1 MILIFL
7 LAYAILGWRFGNW
20 KDFLSY
26 YPTLLF
32 FIIGDLLSQFL
43 LYDYS
48 MWEFRTVTPIDDSLY
63 LNHTIIS
70 LSKMVIQYTVTI
82 AIFIGRL
89 PNSNFLKL
97 CWIILWTG
105 IYGVTEGLS
114 HVLGMMTYHHGWGFS
129 WDILFNLMMFTVLI
143 VHHKNPILG
152 WLISFPIILFLFL
165 YFDVPYSA
173 LK

>member
-1 MILIFL
+1 MILFL
-7 LAYAILGWRFGNW
+7 LLVYVFLGWRFGNW
-20 KDFLSY
+20 KEFYSY

-48 MWEFRTVTPIDDSLY
+48 MWEFRTITPFGDSIH
-63 LNHTIIS
+63 LNHTLIS

-82 AIFIGRL
+82 TIFIGRL
-89 PNSNFLKL
+89 PSSKLGKL

-105 IYGVTEGLS
+105 IYGLTEGIS
-114 HVLGMMTYHHGWGFS
+114 HLLGMMTYHNGWHYG

-152 WLISFPIILFLFL
+152 WIISFPIILFLFIF
-165 YFDVPYSA
+165 FDVPYSA

>member
-7 LAYAILGWRFGNW
+7 LIYVILGWRFGNW
-20 KDFLSY
+20 KKFYSY

-43 LYDYS
+43 LFNYS
-48 MWEFRTVTPIDDSLY
+48 MWEFRPATPLGDSLH

-70 LSKMVIQYTVTI
+70 LSKMAVQYTVTI

-89 PNSNFLKL
+89 PSSTSGKL
-97 CWIILWTG
+97 YWILLWTG
-105 IYGVTEGLS
+105 VYGLTEGIS
-114 HVLGMMTYHHGWGFS
+114 HVLGMMTYHNGWHYG

-143 VHHKNPILG
+143 IHHKNPILG
-152 WLISFPIILFLFL
+152 WVISFPIILFLFIYL
-165 YFDVPYSA
+165 DVPYSA

>member
-1 MILIFL
+1 MILAFL
-7 LAYAILGWRFGNW
+7 LCYILLGWKFGNW
-20 KDFLSY
+20 KDFYSY

-48 MWEFRTVTPIDDSLY
+48 MWKFQTITPFGNHIN

-70 LSKMVIQYTVTI
+70 LSKMVVQYTSTI
-82 AIFIGRL
+82 SIFIGRL
-89 PNSNFLKL
+89 PSTFRGKL
-97 CWIILWTG
+97 AWILLWTG

-114 HVLGMMTYHHGWGFS
+114 YVFGMMTYHNGWHLG
-129 WDILFNLMMFTVLI
+129 WDILFNIMMFTVLI
-143 VHHKNPILG
+143 VHHKSPIVG
-152 WLISFPIILFLFL
+152 WIISIPIILFLWI
-165 YFDVPYSA
+165 YFDIPYSV

>member
-1 MILIFL
+1 MILLFL
-7 LAYAILGWRFGNW
+7 LAYALIGWKFGNW
-20 KDFLSY
+20 KDFYHY

-48 MWEFRTVTPIDDSLY
+48 MWEFRPVTPFGNFLH
-63 LNHTIIS
+63 LNHTLVS
-70 LSKMVIQYTVTI
+70 LSKMMIQYTVTI
-82 AIFIGRL
+82 SIFIGRL
-89 PNSNFLKL
+89 PSSFPGKIG
-97 CWIILWTG
+97 WIFLWTS
-105 IYGVTEGLS
+105 IYGLTEGIS
-114 HVLGMMTYHHGWGFS
+114 YFFGMMTYHHGWGLS

-152 WLISFPIILFLFL
+152 WVISFPIIIFLLL